1 MTSLTQ
7 RSSGLVQRRTEA
19 SRNAADKERA
29 AGGGGGNDE
38 DDAQSR
44 RDEQDDDD
52 KGDSK
57 ETRLTLME
65 EVLLLGLKD
74 REVRARRA
82 GRGRPVQGP
91 GATREPGYWLR
102 ASALRA
108 PELRARERLAHPL
121 ALIVWISLSGFSIT
135 PFILTPRRVCC
146 VLALPPACLTRVNLR
161 VQFPRSAR

>member
-29 AGGGGGNDE
+29 GGGGGGSGE

-74 REVRARRA
+74 REVRVRRA
-82 GRGRPVQGP
+82 GGGGLQLGSARLPSERPAGRVFAEIAWVFLPP
-91 GATREPGYWLR
+91 FIWL
-102 ASALRA
+102 
-108 PELRARERLAHPL
+108 
-121 ALIVWISLSGFSIT
+121 LSGLYLFPIS
-135 PFILTPRRVCC
+135 
-146 VLALPPACLTRVNLR
+146 AC
-161 VQFPRSAR
+161 

>member
-29 AGGGGGNDE
+29 AGGGGGSGEDE
-38 DDAQSR
+38 AQSR

-82 GRGRPVQGP
+82 GRGGGRGAGP
-91 GATREPGYWLR
+91 RRLQVGPRW
-102 ASALRA
+102 ASAEASPVPGSGA
-108 PELRARERLAHPL
+108 PRP
-121 ALIVWISLSGFSIT
+121 
-135 PFILTPRRVCC
+135 
-146 VLALPPACLTRVNLR
+146 
-161 VQFPRSAR
+161 

>member
-29 AGGGGGNDE
+29 AGGGAGSSE

-74 REVRARRA
+74 REVRTRRA
-82 GRGRPVQGP
+82 GRGEAARGP
-91 GATREPGYWLR
+91 GAR
-102 ASALRA
+102 
-108 PELRARERLAHPL
+108 
-121 ALIVWISLSGFSIT
+121 
-135 PFILTPRRVCC
+135 
-146 VLALPPACLTRVNLR
+146 
-161 VQFPRSAR
+161 

>member
-29 AGGGGGNDE
+29 GGGGGGSGE

-74 REVRARRA
+74 REVRVRRA
-82 GRGRPVQGP
+82 GGGGLQLGSARLPSERP
-91 GATREPGYWLR
+91 GAPRWPGVCRDCLGFPSAVHL
-102 ASALRA
+102 ASQRSVFVPYFRVLTWWRFQVTVSSH
-108 PELRARERLAHPL
+108 LVTAR
-121 ALIVWISLSGFSIT
+121 
-135 PFILTPRRVCC
+135 
-146 VLALPPACLTRVNLR
+146 
-161 VQFPRSAR
+161 

>member
-29 AGGGGGNDE
+29 GGGGGGSGE

-74 REVRARRA
+74 REVRVRRA
-82 GRGRPVQGP
+82 GGGGLR
-91 GATREPGYWLR
+91 LR

-108 PELRARERLAHPL
+108 PRWPGVCRDCLGFPSAVHLASQRSVFVPYFRVLTWWRFQVTVSSHLVTAR
-121 ALIVWISLSGFSIT
+121 
-135 PFILTPRRVCC
+135 
-146 VLALPPACLTRVNLR
+146 
-161 VQFPRSAR
+161 

>member
-19 SRNAADKERA
+19 SRNAADKERV
-29 AGGGGGNDE
+29 AGGGGGSSE

-82 GRGRPVQGP
+82 GRGRPEFGGRRGTRAQA
-91 GATREPGYWLR
+91 GARPP
-102 ASALRA
+102 ALR
-108 PELRARERLAHPL
+108 
-121 ALIVWISLSGFSIT
+121 
-135 PFILTPRRVCC
+135 VC
-146 VLALPPACLTRVNLR
+146 PP
-161 VQFPRSAR
+161 SS